1 MSEII
6 NWTLLKNHGDER
18 LEFEHFCFHVASCM
32 FEDYGKIEYFYN
44 TPGSEFYIELK
55 KPLTFGGKTYNHG
68 DVLGWQAKYWRGTKD
83 DSNSP
88 LDAGHKKELRKGFDV
103 SMSYRPNLKLWIV
116 CTPGSFVQKE
126 WDKLIADLRTINCS
140 CDFTSWHRE
149 IFEDFY
155 LKAPSLFNGIFKYY
169 FGEKFIDLKQ
179 LCDISRITLEGL
191 KRKYDVDLH
200 TASDFE
206 NSLLSIVDDNIAN
219 NKIKD
224 FISRLKKHAD
234 NDRKKPIFNTEGWG
248 YSKLSDRF
256 IDYYQEDFKQRYQ
269 LIDKIYSLYYNRD
282 NIVSKSEELLSLI
295 DEYRNNRQIR
305 VQILT
310 EEFQKIYSNEHN
322 EYGRLDNYLIK
333 LAERLRTLE
342 SVLTKD
348 EDFSKENLSSF
359 LLLLTRKYFPVFAK
373 PGYGKT
379 HLTCSLAD
387 NILKRNKPVL
397 FLPGCT
403 FRNCYS
409 FQSCVLEKLELDG
422 SMSFSDMLDC
432 LDFLAKVHHC
442 KLPIII
448 DGLNETAPNEERWK
462 EELPALKVL
471 LNKHSHLLL
480 VTTCRDKTDYLQAIY
495 GVDNYTEVDNHILLN
510 GLVKEDLEVTVDKY
524 FSKYEIRNATVEDFG
539 AFENPLLLKIF
550 CVTNKNRSNI
560 VVNNY
565 SLVSC
570 MADYSNQLLSNIAM
584 HKGKVDKLAKH
595 KLEENLYRAS
605 YILFENDTRY
615 FDFYNQFAKIFDDKV
630 YDLINEGLCFTFEK
644 NNGEEQ
650 VQYTYD
656 MVAGFH
662 IAKCILHKCG
672 EDEDFKL
679 FIDSNK
685 GKFFGDK
692 RHTLAEDIIK
702 SLFYLVPIH
711 YHKEWFEIMPNPEII
726 NAAIDNLDIFLTYDK
741 GRKSFI
747 KILTGTECEI
757 KIKEHLFDALYAKVC
772 TYNIAYMSSFLPF
785 FTKQD
790 GSILDKYWNSKF
802 ATYDVIQ
809 EAYSILHDRFVSNK
823 FKNADLLA
831 FALLMCGI
839 TDIEF
844 REKFCK
850 QAFLIIKE
858 NNDEGL
864 RICSLLLYTC
874 DPFVLEAVISVVTG
888 LGLHSKDWETLKK
901 CIDIL
906 ENYLKNHATT
916 NVVLLDDLET
926 LYSYAEVTFCQQQ
939 NRELLYKYVDMKWS
953 GKIEKEWALFSVYD
967 YDYDK
972 SYIRPLF
979 IPDYYHEANY
989 TSSQIYG
996 MLQNMAERLGYDQ
1009 DVCSMLQNVEHEKVS
1024 YRRQFKNNYA
1034 FKYGQAALYELYGW
1048 SLLNGNL
1055 GNEYVGTFRTPLVRI
1070 DPSFPIVP
1078 QKRNLFTIF
1087 LLPQRNEDLANWIKA
1102 NLSEWQAGQ
1111 IVKKLPDRDGDWI
1124 LLYGTC
1130 HQMMSEKH
1138 ADIYL
1143 KWNSLLIQ
1151 KDISP
1156 DKVDSEY
1163 VEFSREYNHAFLGE
1177 LSWRELKDTQTDFT
1191 EDNASILVRYC
1202 FSEWT
1207 TKRFKYNNL
1216 VCLSSEICQML
1227 KLTFDIDRLA
1237 YIFANEE
1244 VSASFICDDSTFF
1257 FLRKD
1262 IVDKLLKMKKSYL
1275 YIQMEEHRSI
1285 TGKLP
1290 PNIEEPEM
1298 CYNKRVS
1305 YNSYSGIS
1313 TRKSIDEST

>member
-55 KPLTFGGKTYNHG
+55 KPLTFGGKTYNQG
-68 DVLGWQAKYWRGTKD
+68 DVLGWQAKYWRGAKD

-88 LDAGHKKELRKGFDV
+88 LDADHKKELRKGFEV

-126 WDKLIADLRTINCS
+126 WDKLVTDLITINCS
-140 CDFTSWHRE
+140 CDFASWHRE

-155 LKAPSLFNGIFKYY
+155 LKDPSLFNGIFKYY

-256 IDYYQEDFKQRYQ
+256 INYYQEDFKLRYQ
-269 LIDKIYSLYYNRD
+269 LIDKIYSLYNNRD
-282 NIVSKSEELLSLI
+282 NIVSKSGELLSLI
-295 DEYRNNRQIR
+295 DEYRNNRQSR
-305 VQILT
+305 VQIIN
-310 EEFQKIYSNEHN
+310 EEFQKIYSNEHD
-322 EYGRLDNYLIK
+322 EYGGLDNYLIE
-333 LAERLRTLE
+333 LAGRARTLE
-342 SVLTKD
+342 SFLTKD

-359 LLLLTRKYFPVFAK
+359 LLLLTRKYFSVFAK

-379 HLTCSLAD
+379 HLACSLAD

-397 FLPGCT
+397 FLTGSS
-403 FRNCYS
+403 FRNCHS
-409 FQSCVLEKLELDG
+409 FQSLVLEKLDLNG
-422 SMSFSDMLDC
+422 SMSFSDVFDC

-471 LNKHSHLLL
+471 LDKHSHLLL

-495 GVDNYTEVDNHILLN
+495 GVDNYTDVDNHILLN

-550 CVTNKNRSNI
+550 CITNKNRSNI

-570 MADYSNQLLSNIAM
+570 MDDYSNQLLSNIAM

-615 FDFYNQFAKIFDDKV
+615 FDFYNQFAQIFEDKV

-662 IAKCILHKCG
+662 IAKSILYRCG
-672 EDEDFKL
+672 EEEDFKS

-702 SLFYLVPIH
+702 SLFYLVTIY
-711 YHKEWFEIMPNPEII
+711 YHKEWFEIMPNPEVI
-726 NAAIDNLDIFLTYDK
+726 NAAIDNLDIFLTSDN
-741 GRKSFI
+741 GRKLFVT
-747 KILTGTECEI
+747 ILTETECTT
-757 KIKEHLFDALYAKVC
+757 KIKEHIFDTLYEKVS
-772 TYNIAYMSSFLPF
+772 TYNIGYISSFLPF
-785 FTKQD
+785 FTKQS
-790 GSILDKYWNSKF
+790 GSILDQYWNSKY
-802 ATYDVIQ
+802 ATYDVMQ
-809 EAYSILHDRFVSNK
+809 EAYSILHDRYVSNK

-839 TDIEF
+839 TDMEY
-844 REKFCK
+844 RENFCK
-850 QAFLIIKE
+850 QAFLIIKK

-864 RICSLLLYTC
+864 RICSLLLNTS
-874 DPFVLEAVISVVTG
+874 DPFVREAVISVIAG
-888 LGLHSKDWETLKK
+888 LGLHSKDWKTLKK

-906 ENYLKNHATT
+906 EKYLQNHTTT

-926 LYSYAEVTFCQQQ
+926 LYSYAEVTFRQLH
-939 NRELLYKYVDMKWS
+939 NRELLYKYADMKWS
-953 GKIEKEWALFSVYD
+953 DKIEKKWALFSVFD

-972 SYIRPLF
+972 FYIRPLF
-979 IPDYYHEANY
+979 IPDYCHKTYY

-996 MLQNMAERLGYDQ
+996 MLQNMAECLGYDQ
-1009 DVCSMLQNVEHEKVS
+1009 DVCSMLQNEEYEKVS
-1024 YRRQFKNNYA
+1024 YRRQLKDKYA

-1048 SLLNGNL
+1048 LLLNGKL
-1055 GNEYVGTFRTPLVRI
+1055 KNEYVGTFRTPLVRI
-1070 DPSFPIVP
+1070 DPSFPIVL
-1078 QKRNLFTIF
+1078 QKRNLFTVF
-1087 LLPQRNEDLANWIKA
+1087 LLPQRNEDLGNWIKA
-1102 NLSEWQAGQ
+1102 NVSDWQASL
-1111 IVKKLPDRDGDWI
+1111 IMTKLPNRDGDWI

-1130 HQMMSEKH
+1130 CQMMSEKH
-1138 ADIYL
+1138 ANIYL
-1143 KWNSLLIQ
+1143 EWNSFLVQ
-1151 KDISP
+1151 KEISP
-1156 DKVDSEY
+1156 DEVDLEF
-1163 VEFSREYNHAFLGE
+1163 VEFTKEYDHAFLEE
-1177 LSWRELKDTQTDFT
+1177 LSWRELINTQTKHT
-1191 EDNASILVRYC
+1191 EDNVSILVKYS

-1207 TKRFKYNNL
+1207 TKRFKYKSF

-1227 KLTFDIDRLA
+1227 ELTFDMDRLA
-1237 YIFANEE
+1237 YTFANED
-1244 VSASFICDDSTFF
+1244 VSTSFICDDSMFF

-1262 IVDKLLKMKKSYL
+1262 VVDKLLEMKKSYL

-1285 TGKLP
+1285 IGKLP
-1290 PNIEEPEM
+1290 DTIEEPEIR
-1298 CYNKRVS
+1298 YNHKVS
-1305 YNSYSGIS
+1305 HNSYSAIPI
-1313 TRKSIDEST
+1313 KNSIDE

>member
-6 NWTLLKNHGDER
+6 NWAFLKNHGDER

-55 KPLTFGGKTYNHG
+55 KPLTFGGKTYNQG
-68 DVLGWQAKYWRGTKD
+68 DVLGWQAKYWRGAKD

-88 LDAGHKKELRKGFDV
+88 LDADHKNELRKGFEV

-126 WDKLIADLRTINCS
+126 WDKLVADLRTINCS
-140 CDFTSWHRE
+140 CDFASWHRE

-155 LKAPSLFNGIFKYY
+155 LKNSSQFNGIFKYY
-169 FGEKFIDLKQ
+169 FGEKFIGLNT
-179 LCDISRITLEGL
+179 LFEISCTTLEVL
-191 KRKYDVDLH
+191 KRKYDVELH

-206 NSLLSIVDDNIAN
+206 SSLLSVVDENVASQ
-219 NKIKD
+219 KING

-234 NDRKKPIFNTEGWG
+234 NDRKMPILNTYDWR
-248 YSKLSDRF
+248 YSKLSNRF
-256 IDYYQEDFKQRYQ
+256 INYYQEDFELRYR

-282 NIVSKSEELLSLI
+282 NIVSKAEELLSLI
-295 DEYRNNRQIR
+295 DEYCNNRQIR
-305 VQILT
+305 VQIVN
-310 EEFQKIYSNEHN
+310 EEFQQIYSHERD
-322 EYGRLDNYLIK
+322 EYGGLNDYLTE
-333 LAERLRTLE
+333 LARRARALE

-348 EDFSKENLSSF
+348 DKFSKENLSSF
-359 LLLLTRKYFPVFAK
+359 LLLLSRKYFQVFAK

-379 HLTCSLAD
+379 HLACSLTD
-387 NILKRNKPVL
+387 NMLKRNKPVL
-397 FLPGCT
+397 FFMGSS

-409 FQSCVLEKLELDG
+409 FQSLVLERLGLNG

-432 LDFLAKVHHC
+432 LDFLARVHHC

-471 LNKHSHLLL
+471 LDKHSHLLL

-495 GVDNYTEVDNHILLN
+495 GVDNYTEVENHILLN

-550 CVTNKNRSNI
+550 CITNKNKSNI

-570 MADYSNQLLSNIAM
+570 MDDYSNQLLSNISM
-584 HKGKVDKLAKH
+584 HKGKIDKLAKH
-595 KLEENLYRAS
+595 KLEKNLHRAS

-615 FDFYNQFAKIFDDKV
+615 LDFYNQFAKIFDDKV

-662 IAKCILHKCG
+662 IAKSILHRCG
-672 EDEDFKL
+672 EEEDFKS

-711 YHKEWFEIMPNPEII
+711 YHKEWFEIMPNPEVI
-726 NAAIDNLDIFLTYDK
+726 NAAIDNLDIFLTSDN
-741 GRKSFI
+741 GRKSFVN
-747 KILTGTECEI
+747 ILTETECTT
-757 KIKEHLFDALYAKVC
+757 KIIEHLFNALYEKVS
-772 TYNIAYMSSFLPF
+772 TYNIGYISSFLPF
-785 FTKQD
+785 FTKQS
-790 GSILDKYWNSKF
+790 GSILDQYWNSKY
-802 ATYDVIQ
+802 ATYDVMQ
-809 EAYSILHDRFVSNK
+809 EAYSILHDRYVSNK

-839 TDIEF
+839 TDMEY
-844 REKFCK
+844 RENFCK
-850 QAFLIIKE
+850 QAFLIIKK

-864 RICSLLLYTC
+864 RICSLLLNTS
-874 DPFVLEAVISVVTG
+874 DPFVREAVISVIAG
-888 LGLHSKDWETLKK
+888 LGLHSKDWKTLKK

-906 ENYLKNHATT
+906 EKYLQNHTTT

-926 LYSYAEVTFCQQQ
+926 LYSYAEVTFRQLH
-939 NRELLYKYVDMKWS
+939 NRELLYKYADVKWS
-953 GKIEKEWALFSVYD
+953 DKIEKKWALFSVFD

-979 IPDYYHEANY
+979 IPDYCHKTYY

-996 MLQNMAERLGYDQ
+996 MLQNMAECLGYDQ
-1009 DVCSMLQNVEHEKVS
+1009 DVCSMLQNEEYEKVS
-1024 YRRQFKNNYA
+1024 YRRQLKDNYA

-1048 SLLNGNL
+1048 LLLNGKL
-1055 GNEYVGTFRTPLVRI
+1055 ENEYVGTFRTPLVRI
-1070 DPSFPIVP
+1070 DPSFPIVL
-1078 QKRNLFTIF
+1078 QKRNLFTVF
-1087 LLPQRNEDLANWIKA
+1087 LLPQRNEDLGNWIKA
-1102 NLSEWQAGQ
+1102 NVSDWQAS
-1111 IVKKLPDRDGDWI
+1111 IIMTKLPNRDGDWI

-1130 HQMMSEKH
+1130 YQMMSEKN
-1138 ADIYL
+1138 ANIYL
-1143 KWNSLLIQ
+1143 EWNSFLVP

-1156 DKVDSEY
+1156 DEVDL
-1163 VEFSREYNHAFLGE
+1163 EFAEFTREYDHAFLEE
-1177 LSWRELKDTQTDFT
+1177 LSWRELINTQTKHT
-1191 EDNASILVRYC
+1191 EDNVSILVEYS
-1202 FSEWT
+1202 FSEWN
-1207 TKRFKYNNL
+1207 TKRFKYKSF

-1227 KLTFDIDRLA
+1227 ELTFDVDRLA
-1237 YIFANEE
+1237 YTFANED
-1244 VSASFICDDSTFF
+1244 VSTSFICDDSMFF

-1262 IVDKLLKMKKSYL
+1262 VVDKLLEMKKSYL

-1285 TGKLP
+1285 IGKLP
-1290 PNIEEPEM
+1290 DTIEEPEIR
-1298 CYNKRVS
+1298 YNHKVS
-1305 YNSYSGIS
+1305 HKSYSAIPI
-1313 TRKSIDEST
+1313 KNSIGE

>member
-1 MSEII
+1 MSDII
-6 NWTLLKNHGDER
+6 NWAFLKNHGDER

-55 KPLTFGGKTYNHG
+55 KPLTFGGKTYNQG
-68 DVLGWQAKYWRGTKD
+68 DVLGWQAKYWRGAKD

-88 LDAGHKKELRKGFDV
+88 LDADHKKELRNGFEV

-126 WDKLIADLRTINCS
+126 WDKLVADLRIINCS
-140 CDFTSWHRE
+140 CDFASWHRE

-155 LKAPSLFNGIFKYY
+155 LKDSSLFNGIFKYY
-169 FGEKFIDLKQ
+169 FGEKFIGLNK
-179 LCDISRITLEGL
+179 LFEISRTTLEVL
-191 KRKYDVDLH
+191 KRKYDVELH

-206 NSLLSIVDDNIAN
+206 SSLLSVVDENVASQ
-219 NKIKD
+219 KINGL
-224 FISRLKKHAD
+224 ISRLKKHAD
-234 NDRKKPIFNTEGWG
+234 NDRKMPILNTYDWG
-248 YSKLSDRF
+248 YSKLSNRF
-256 IDYYQEDFKQRYQ
+256 INYYQEDFELRYR

-282 NIVSKSEELLSLI
+282 NIVSKAEELLSLI
-295 DEYRNNRQIR
+295 DDYCNNRQIR
-305 VQILT
+305 VQIVN
-310 EEFQKIYSNEHN
+310 EEFQQIYSQERD
-322 EYGRLDNYLIK
+322 EYGGLNDYLTE
-333 LAERLRTLE
+333 LARRARALE

-348 EDFSKENLSSF
+348 DDFSKENLYSF
-359 LLLLTRKYFPVFAK
+359 LLLLSRKYFQVFAK

-379 HLTCSLAD
+379 HLACSLTD
-387 NILKRNKPVL
+387 NMLKRNKPVL
-397 FLPGCT
+397 FFMGSS

-409 FQSCVLEKLELDG
+409 FQSLVLERLGLNG

-448 DGLNETAPNEERWK
+448 DGLNETAPNEEIWK

-471 LNKHSHLLL
+471 LDKHSHLLL

-550 CVTNKNRSNI
+550 CITNRNRSNI

-570 MADYSNQLLSNIAM
+570 MDDYSNQLLSNISM
-584 HKGKVDKLAKH
+584 HKGKIDKLAKH
-595 KLEENLYRAS
+595 KLEKNLHRAS
-605 YILFENDTRY
+605 FFLFENDTRY
-615 FDFYNQFAKIFDDKV
+615 LDFYNQFAKIFDDKV
-630 YDLINEGLCFTFEK
+630 YDLINEGLCFTIEK

-662 IAKCILHKCG
+662 IAKSLLHRCG
-672 EDEDFKL
+672 EEEEFKS

-711 YHKEWFEIMPNPEII
+711 YNKEWFEIMPNPEVI
-726 NAAIDNLDIFLTYDK
+726 NAAIDNLDIFLTSDN
-741 GRKSFI
+741 GRKSFVT
-747 KILTGTECEI
+747 ILTETECTT
-757 KIKEHLFDALYAKVC
+757 KIIEHLFNALYEKVS
-772 TYNIAYMSSFLPF
+772 TYNIGYISSFLPF
-785 FTKQD
+785 FTKQS
-790 GSILDKYWNSKF
+790 GSILDQYWNSKY
-802 ATYDVIQ
+802 ATYDVMQ
-809 EAYSILHDRFVSNK
+809 EAYSILHDRYVSNK

-839 TDIEF
+839 TDMEY
-844 REKFCK
+844 RENFCK
-850 QAFLIIKE
+850 QAFLKIKK

-864 RICSLLLYTC
+864 RICSLLLNTS
-874 DPFVLEAVISVVTG
+874 DPFVREAVISVIAG
-888 LGLHSKDWETLKK
+888 LGLHSKDWKTLKK

-906 ENYLKNHATT
+906 EKYLQNHTTT

-926 LYSYAEVTFCQQQ
+926 LYSYAEVTFRQLH
-939 NRELLYKYVDMKWS
+939 NRELLYKYADMKWS
-953 GKIEKEWALFSVYD
+953 DKIEKKWALFSVFD

-979 IPDYYHEANY
+979 IPDYCHKTYY

-996 MLQNMAERLGYDQ
+996 MLQNMAECLGYDQ
-1009 DVCSMLQNVEHEKVS
+1009 DVCSMLQNEEYEKVS
-1024 YRRQFKNNYA
+1024 YRRQLKDKYA

-1048 SLLNGNL
+1048 LLLNGKL
-1055 GNEYVGTFRTPLVRI
+1055 ENEYVGTFRTPLVRI
-1070 DPSFPIVP
+1070 DPSFPIVL
-1078 QKRNLFTIF
+1078 QKRNLFTVF
-1087 LLPQRNEDLANWIKA
+1087 LLPQRNEDFGNWIKA
-1102 NLSEWQAGQ
+1102 NVSDWQASL
-1111 IVKKLPDRDGDWI
+1111 IMTKLPNRDGDWI

-1130 HQMMSEKH
+1130 YQMMSEKH
-1138 ADIYL
+1138 ANIYL
-1143 KWNSLLIQ
+1143 EWNSFLVQ
-1151 KDISP
+1151 KEISP
-1156 DKVDSEY
+1156 DEVDLESP
-1163 VEFSREYNHAFLGE
+1163 EFTREYDHAFWEE
-1177 LSWRELKDTQTDFT
+1177 LSWRELINTQTKHT
-1191 EDNASILVRYC
+1191 EDNISILVKYS

-1207 TKRFKYNNL
+1207 TKRFKYKSF

-1227 KLTFDIDRLA
+1227 ELTFDMDRLA
-1237 YIFANEE
+1237 YTFANED
-1244 VSASFICDDSTFF
+1244 VSTSFICDDSMFF

-1262 IVDKLLKMKKSYL
+1262 VVDKLLEMKKSYL

-1285 TGKLP
+1285 IGKLP
-1290 PNIEEPEM
+1290 DTIEEPEIR
-1298 CYNKRVS
+1298 YNHKVS
-1305 YNSYSGIS
+1305 HNSYSAIPIKS
-1313 TRKSIDEST
+1313 SIDE

>member
-32 FEDYGKIEYFYN
+32 FEDYGKMEYFYN

-55 KPLTFGGKTYNHG
+55 KPLTFGGKTYNQG

-88 LDAGHKKELRKGFDV
+88 LDADHKKELRKGFDV

-169 FGEKFIDLKQ
+169 FGEKFIELKQ

-256 IDYYQEDFKQRYQ
+256 INYYQEDFKLRYQ
-269 LIDKIYSLYYNRD
+269 LIDKIYSLYNNRD
-282 NIVSKSEELLSLI
+282 NIVSKSGELLSLI
-295 DEYRNNRQIR
+295 DEYRNNRQSR
-305 VQILT
+305 VQIIN
-310 EEFQKIYSNEHN
+310 EEFQKIYSNEHD
-322 EYGRLDNYLIK
+322 EYGGLDNYLIE
-333 LAERLRTLE
+333 LAGRARTLE
-342 SVLTKD
+342 SFLTKD

-550 CVTNKNRSNI
+550 CITNKNRSNI

-702 SLFYLVPIH
+702 SLFYLVPKH
-711 YHKEWFEIMPNPEII
+711 YHKEWFEIMPNPEVI

-757 KIKEHLFDALYAKVC
+757 KIKEHLFDTLYEKVC

-790 GSILDKYWNSKF
+790 GSILDQYWNSKF

-809 EAYSILHDRFVSNK
+809 KAYSILHDRFVSNK

-839 TDIEF
+839 TDIEY

-979 IPDYYHEANY
+979 ILDYYHEANY

-1156 DKVDSEY
+1156 DKVDPEY
-1163 VEFSREYNHAFLGE
+1163 VEFPREYNHAFLGE
-1177 LSWRELKDTQTDFT
+1177 LSWRELIDTQTDFT
-1191 EDNASILVRYC
+1191 EDNASILVKYC

-1207 TKRFKYNNL
+1207 TKRFKYKNL

-1227 KLTFDIDRLA
+1227 ELTFDIDRLA

-1313 TRKSIDEST
+1313 TRKSIDE

>member
-6 NWTLLKNHGDER
+6 NWAFLKKHGDER

-55 KPLTFGGKTYNHG
+55 NSLTFGGKTYNQG
-68 DVLGWQAKYWRGTKD
+68 DVLGWQAKYWRGAKD

-88 LDAGHKKELRKGFDV
+88 LDADHKKELRKGFEV

-126 WDKLIADLRTINCS
+126 WDKLVVDLRTINSS
-140 CDFTSWHRE
+140 CDFASWHRE

-155 LKAPSLFNGIFKYY
+155 LKDSSLFNGIFKYY
-169 FGEKFIDLKQ
+169 FGEKFIELNK
-179 LCDISRITLEGL
+179 LFEFSRTTLEVL
-191 KRKYDVDLH
+191 KRKYDVELH

-206 NSLLSIVDDNIAN
+206 SSLLSVVDENVASQ
-219 NKIKD
+219 KING

-234 NDRKKPIFNTEGWG
+234 NDRKMPILNTYDWR
-248 YSKLSDRF
+248 YSKLSNRF
-256 IDYYQEDFKQRYQ
+256 INYYQEDFELRYR

-282 NIVSKSEELLSLI
+282 NIVSKAEELLSLI
-295 DEYRNNRQIR
+295 DDYCNNRQIR
-305 VQILT
+305 VQIVN
-310 EEFQKIYSNEHN
+310 EEFQQIYSQGHD
-322 EYGRLDNYLIK
+322 EYGGLNDYLTE
-333 LAERLRTLE
+333 LARRARVLE

-348 EDFSKENLSSF
+348 DDFSKENLSSF
-359 LLLLTRKYFPVFAK
+359 LLLLSRKYFQVFAK

-379 HLTCSLAD
+379 HLACSLTD
-387 NILKRNKPVL
+387 NMLKRNKPVL
-397 FLPGCT
+397 FFMGSS
-403 FRNCYS
+403 FRNCDS
-409 FQSCVLEKLELDG
+409 FQSLVLERLGLNG

-448 DGLNETAPNEERWK
+448 DCLNETAPNEERWK

-471 LNKHSHLLL
+471 LDKHSHLLL

-495 GVDNYTEVDNHILLN
+495 GVDNYTEVENHILLN

-550 CVTNKNRSNI
+550 CITNRNRSNI

-570 MADYSNQLLSNIAM
+570 MDDYSNQLLSNISM
-584 HKGKVDKLAKH
+584 HKGKIDKLAKH
-595 KLEENLYRAS
+595 KLEKNLHRAS

-615 FDFYNQFAKIFDDKV
+615 LDFYNQFAKIFDDKV

-662 IAKCILHKCG
+662 IAKSILHRCG
-672 EDEDFKL
+672 EEEDFKS

-711 YHKEWFEIMPNPEII
+711 YHEEWFEIMPNPEVI
-726 NAAIDNLDIFLTYDK
+726 NAAIDNLDIFLTSDN
-741 GRKSFI
+741 GRKSFVN
-747 KILTGTECEI
+747 ILTETECTT
-757 KIKEHLFDALYAKVC
+757 KIIEHLFNALYEKVS
-772 TYNIAYMSSFLPF
+772 TYNIGYISSFLPF
-785 FTKQD
+785 FTKQS
-790 GSILDKYWNSKF
+790 GSILDQYWNSKY
-802 ATYDVIQ
+802 ATYDVMQ
-809 EAYSILHDRFVSNK
+809 EAYSILHDRYVSNK

-839 TDIEF
+839 TDMEY
-844 REKFCK
+844 RENFCK
-850 QAFLIIKE
+850 QAFLIIKK

-864 RICSLLLYTC
+864 RICSLLLNTS
-874 DPFVLEAVISVVTG
+874 DPFVREAVISVIAG
-888 LGLHSKDWETLKK
+888 LGLHSKDWKTLKK

-906 ENYLKNHATT
+906 EKYLQNHTTT

-926 LYSYAEVTFCQQQ
+926 LYSYAEVTFRQLH
-939 NRELLYKYVDMKWS
+939 NRELLYKYADVKWS
-953 GKIEKEWALFSVYD
+953 DKIEKKWALFSVFD

-979 IPDYYHEANY
+979 IPDYCHKTYY
-989 TSSQIYG
+989 TSSHIYG
-996 MLQNMAERLGYDQ
+996 MLQNMAECLGYDQ
-1009 DVCSMLQNVEHEKVS
+1009 DVCSMLQNEEYEKVS
-1024 YRRQFKNNYA
+1024 YRRQLKDKYA

-1048 SLLNGNL
+1048 LLLNGKL
-1055 GNEYVGTFRTPLVRI
+1055 ENEYVGTFRTPLVRI
-1070 DPSFPIVP
+1070 DPSFPIVL
-1078 QKRNLFTIF
+1078 QKRNLFTVF
-1087 LLPQRNEDLANWIKA
+1087 LLPKRNEDLGNWIKA
-1102 NLSEWQAGQ
+1102 NVSDWQASL
-1111 IVKKLPDRDGDWI
+1111 IMTKLPNRDGDWI

-1130 HQMMSEKH
+1130 YQMMSEKH
-1138 ADIYL
+1138 ANIYL
-1143 KWNSLLIQ
+1143 EWNSFLVQ

-1156 DKVDSEY
+1156 DEVDL
-1163 VEFSREYNHAFLGE
+1163 EFAEFTREYDHAFLEE
-1177 LSWRELKDTQTDFT
+1177 LSWRELINTQTKHT
-1191 EDNASILVRYC
+1191 EDNVSILVKYS

-1207 TKRFKYNNL
+1207 TKRFKYKSF

-1227 KLTFDIDRLA
+1227 ELTFDVDRLA
-1237 YIFANEE
+1237 YTFANED
-1244 VSASFICDDSTFF
+1244 VSTSFIGDDSMFF

-1262 IVDKLLKMKKSYL
+1262 VVDKLLEMKKSYL

-1285 TGKLP
+1285 IGKLP
-1290 PNIEEPEM
+1290 DTIEEPEIR
-1298 CYNKRVS
+1298 YNHKVS
-1305 YNSYSGIS
+1305 HKSYSAIPI
-1313 TRKSIDEST
+1313 KNSIGE

>member
-32 FEDYGKIEYFYN
+32 FEDYGKMEYFYN

-55 KPLTFGGKTYNHG
+55 KPLTFGGKTYNQG

-88 LDAGHKKELRKGFDV
+88 LDADHKKELRKGFDV
-103 SMSYRPNLKLWIV
+103 SMSYRLNLKLWIV

-169 FGEKFIDLKQ
+169 FGEKFIELKQ

-256 IDYYQEDFKQRYQ
+256 INYYQEDFKLRYQ
-269 LIDKIYSLYYNRD
+269 LIDKIYSLYNNRD
-282 NIVSKSEELLSLI
+282 NIVSKSGELLSLI
-295 DEYRNNRQIR
+295 DEYRNNRQSR
-305 VQILT
+305 VQIIN
-310 EEFQKIYSNEHN
+310 EEFQKIYSNEHD
-322 EYGRLDNYLIK
+322 EYGGLDNYLIE
-333 LAERLRTLE
+333 LAGRARTLE
-342 SVLTKD
+342 SFLTKD

-702 SLFYLVPIH
+702 SLFYLVPKH
-711 YHKEWFEIMPNPEII
+711 YHKEWFEIMPNPEVI

-757 KIKEHLFDALYAKVC
+757 KIKEHLFDTLYEKVC

-790 GSILDKYWNSKF
+790 GSILDQYWNSKF

-809 EAYSILHDRFVSNK
+809 KAYSILHDRFVSNK

-839 TDIEF
+839 TDIEY

-1177 LSWRELKDTQTDFT
+1177 LSWRELKDTKTDFT

-1257 FLRKD
+1257 FLRK
-1262 IVDKLLKMKKSYL
+1262 
-1275 YIQMEEHRSI
+1275 
-1285 TGKLP
+1285 P
-1290 PNIEEPEM
+1290 
-1298 CYNKRVS
+1298 
-1305 YNSYSGIS
+1305 
-1313 TRKSIDEST
+1313 

>member
-6 NWTLLKNHGDER
+6 NWAFLKKHGDER
-18 LEFEHFCFHVASCM
+18 LEFEYFCFHVASCM

-55 KPLTFGGKTYNHG
+55 NSLTFGGKTYNQG
-68 DVLGWQAKYWRGTKD
+68 DVLGWQAKYWRGAKD

-88 LDAGHKKELRKGFDV
+88 LDADHKKELRKGFEV

-116 CTPGSFVQKE
+116 CTPGGFVQKE
-126 WDKLIADLRTINCS
+126 WDKLVVDLRTINSS
-140 CDFTSWHRE
+140 CDFASWHRE

-155 LKAPSLFNGIFKYY
+155 LKDSSLFNGIFKYY
-169 FGEKFIDLKQ
+169 FGEKFIGLNK
-179 LCDISRITLEGL
+179 LFEISCTTLEVL
-191 KRKYDVDLH
+191 KRKYDVELH

-206 NSLLSIVDDNIAN
+206 SSLLSVVDENVASQ
-219 NKIKD
+219 KING

-234 NDRKKPIFNTEGWG
+234 NDRKMPILNTYDWG
-248 YSKLSDRF
+248 YSKLSNRF
-256 IDYYQEDFKQRYQ
+256 INYYQEDFELRYR

-282 NIVSKSEELLSLI
+282 NIVSKAEELLSLI
-295 DEYRNNRQIR
+295 DEYCNNRQIR
-305 VQILT
+305 VQIVN
-310 EEFQKIYSNEHN
+310 EEFQQIYSQGHD
-322 EYGRLDNYLIK
+322 EYGGLNDYLTE
-333 LAERLRTLE
+333 LARRARVLE

-348 EDFSKENLSSF
+348 DDFSKENLSSF
-359 LLLLTRKYFPVFAK
+359 LLLLSRKYFQVFAK

-379 HLTCSLAD
+379 HLACSLTD
-387 NILKRNKPVL
+387 NMLKRNKPVL
-397 FLPGCT
+397 FFMGSS
-403 FRNCYS
+403 FRNCDS
-409 FQSCVLEKLELDG
+409 FQSLVLERLGLNG

-471 LNKHSHLLL
+471 LDKHSHLLL

-524 FSKYEIRNATVEDFG
+524 FCKYEIRNATVEDLG

-550 CVTNKNRSNI
+550 CITNKNRSNI

-570 MADYSNQLLSNIAM
+570 MDDYSNQLLSNISM
-584 HKGKVDKLAKH
+584 HKGKIDKLAKH
-595 KLEENLYRAS
+595 KLEENLHRAS
-605 YILFENDTRY
+605 YFLFENDTRY
-615 FDFYNQFAKIFDDKV
+615 LDFYNQFAKIFEDKV

-662 IAKCILHKCG
+662 IAKSILHRCG
-672 EDEDFKL
+672 EEEDFKS

-711 YHKEWFEIMPNPEII
+711 YHKEWFEIMPNPEVI
-726 NAAIDNLDIFLTYDK
+726 NAAIDNLDIFLTSDN
-741 GRKSFI
+741 GRKSFVN
-747 KILTGTECEI
+747 ILTETECTT
-757 KIKEHLFDALYAKVC
+757 KIIEHLFNALYEKVS
-772 TYNIAYMSSFLPF
+772 TYNIGYISSFLPF
-785 FTKQD
+785 FTKQS
-790 GSILDKYWNSKF
+790 GSILDQYWNSKY
-802 ATYDVIQ
+802 ATYDVMQ
-809 EAYSILHDRFVSNK
+809 EAYSILHDRYVSNK

-839 TDIEF
+839 TDMEY
-844 REKFCK
+844 RENFCK
-850 QAFLIIKE
+850 QAFLIIKK

-864 RICSLLLYTC
+864 RICSLLLNTS
-874 DPFVLEAVISVVTG
+874 DPFVREAVISVIAG
-888 LGLHSKDWETLKK
+888 LGLHSKDWKTLKK

-906 ENYLKNHATT
+906 EKYLQNHTTT

-926 LYSYAEVTFCQQQ
+926 LYSYAEVTFRQLH
-939 NRELLYKYVDMKWS
+939 NRELLYKYADVKWS
-953 GKIEKEWALFSVYD
+953 DKIEKKWALFSVFD

-979 IPDYYHEANY
+979 IPDYCHKTYY

-996 MLQNMAERLGYDQ
+996 MLQNMAECLDYDQ
-1009 DVCSMLQNVEHEKVS
+1009 DVCSMLQNEEYEKVS
-1024 YRRQFKNNYA
+1024 YRRQLKDNYA

-1048 SLLNGNL
+1048 LLLNGKL
-1055 GNEYVGTFRTPLVRI
+1055 ENEYVGTFRTPLVRI
-1070 DPSFPIVP
+1070 DPSFPIVL
-1078 QKRNLFTIF
+1078 QKRNLFTVF
-1087 LLPQRNEDLANWIKA
+1087 LLPQRNEDLGNWIKA
-1102 NLSEWQAGQ
+1102 NVSDWQAS
-1111 IVKKLPDRDGDWI
+1111 IIMTKLPNRDGDWI

-1130 HQMMSEKH
+1130 YQMMSEKN
-1138 ADIYL
+1138 ANIYL
-1143 KWNSLLIQ
+1143 EWNSFLVP

-1156 DKVDSEY
+1156 DEVDL
-1163 VEFSREYNHAFLGE
+1163 EFAEFTREYDHAFLEE
-1177 LSWRELKDTQTDFT
+1177 LSWRELINTQTKHT
-1191 EDNASILVRYC
+1191 EDNVSILVEYS
-1202 FSEWT
+1202 FSEWN
-1207 TKRFKYNNL
+1207 TKRFKYKSF

-1227 KLTFDIDRLA
+1227 ELTFDVDRLA
-1237 YIFANEE
+1237 YTFANED
-1244 VSASFICDDSTFF
+1244 VSTSFICDDSMFF

-1262 IVDKLLKMKKSYL
+1262 VVDKLLEMKKSYL

-1285 TGKLP
+1285 IGKLP
-1290 PNIEEPEM
+1290 DTIEEPEIR
-1298 CYNKRVS
+1298 YNHKVS
-1305 YNSYSGIS
+1305 HKSYSAIPI
-1313 TRKSIDEST
+1313 KNSIGE

>member
-6 NWTLLKNHGDER
+6 NWAFLKNHGDER

-55 KPLTFGGKTYNHG
+55 KPLTFGGKTYNQG
-68 DVLGWQAKYWRGTKD
+68 DVLGWQAKYWRGAKD

-88 LDAGHKKELRKGFDV
+88 LDADHKKELRKGFEV

-126 WDKLIADLRTINCS
+126 WDKLVADLRTINCS
-140 CDFTSWHRE
+140 CDFASWHRE

-155 LKAPSLFNGIFKYY
+155 LKNSSQFNGIFKYY
-169 FGEKFIDLKQ
+169 FGEKFIGLNT
-179 LCDISRITLEGL
+179 LFEISCTTLEVL
-191 KRKYDVDLH
+191 KRKYDVELH

-206 NSLLSIVDDNIAN
+206 SSLLSVVDENVASQ
-219 NKIKD
+219 KING

-234 NDRKKPIFNTEGWG
+234 NDRKMPILNTYDWR
-248 YSKLSDRF
+248 YSKLSNRF
-256 IDYYQEDFKQRYQ
+256 INYYQEDFELRYR

-282 NIVSKSEELLSLI
+282 NIVSKAEELLSLI
-295 DEYRNNRQIR
+295 DEYCNNRQIR
-305 VQILT
+305 VQIVN
-310 EEFQKIYSNEHN
+310 EEFQQIYSHERD
-322 EYGRLDNYLIK
+322 EYGGLNDYLTE
-333 LAERLRTLE
+333 LARRARALE

-348 EDFSKENLSSF
+348 DKFSKENLSSF
-359 LLLLTRKYFPVFAK
+359 LLLLSRKYFQVFAK

-379 HLTCSLAD
+379 HLACSLTD
-387 NILKRNKPVL
+387 NMLKRNKPVL
-397 FLPGCT
+397 FFMGSS

-409 FQSCVLEKLELDG
+409 FQSLVLERLGLNG

-432 LDFLAKVHHC
+432 LDFLARVHHC

-471 LNKHSHLLL
+471 LDKHSHLLL

-495 GVDNYTEVDNHILLN
+495 GVDNYTEVENHILLN

-550 CVTNKNRSNI
+550 CITNKNKSNI

-570 MADYSNQLLSNIAM
+570 MDDYSNQLLSNISM
-584 HKGKVDKLAKH
+584 HKGKIDKLAKH
-595 KLEENLYRAS
+595 KLEKNLHRAS

-615 FDFYNQFAKIFDDKV
+615 LDFYNQFAKIFDDKV

-662 IAKCILHKCG
+662 IAKSILHRCG
-672 EDEDFKL
+672 EEEDFKS

-711 YHKEWFEIMPNPEII
+711 YHKEWFEIMPNPEVI
-726 NAAIDNLDIFLTYDK
+726 NAAIDNLDIFLTSDN
-741 GRKSFI
+741 GRKSFVN
-747 KILTGTECEI
+747 ILTETECTT
-757 KIKEHLFDALYAKVC
+757 KIIEHLFNALYEKVS
-772 TYNIAYMSSFLPF
+772 TYNIGYISSFLPF
-785 FTKQD
+785 FTKQS
-790 GSILDKYWNSKF
+790 GSILDQYWNSKY
-802 ATYDVIQ
+802 ATYDVMQ
-809 EAYSILHDRFVSNK
+809 EAYSILHDRYVSNK

-839 TDIEF
+839 TDMEY
-844 REKFCK
+844 RENFCK
-850 QAFLIIKE
+850 QAFLIIKK

-864 RICSLLLYTC
+864 RICSLLLNTS
-874 DPFVLEAVISVVTG
+874 DPFVREAVISVIAG
-888 LGLHSKDWETLKK
+888 LGLHSKDWKTLKK

-906 ENYLKNHATT
+906 EKYLQNHTTT

-926 LYSYAEVTFCQQQ
+926 LYSYAEVTFRQLH
-939 NRELLYKYVDMKWS
+939 NRELLYKYADVKWS
-953 GKIEKEWALFSVYD
+953 DKIEKKWALFSVFD

-979 IPDYYHEANY
+979 IPDYCHKTYY

-996 MLQNMAERLGYDQ
+996 MLQNMAECLGYDQ
-1009 DVCSMLQNVEHEKVS
+1009 DVCSMLQNEEYEKVS
-1024 YRRQFKNNYA
+1024 YRRQLKDNYA

-1048 SLLNGNL
+1048 LLLNGKL
-1055 GNEYVGTFRTPLVRI
+1055 ENEYVGTFRTPLVRI
-1070 DPSFPIVP
+1070 DPSFPIVL
-1078 QKRNLFTIF
+1078 QKRNLFTVF
-1087 LLPQRNEDLANWIKA
+1087 LLPQRNEDLGNWIKA
-1102 NLSEWQAGQ
+1102 NVSDWQAS
-1111 IVKKLPDRDGDWI
+1111 IIMTKLPNRDGDWI

-1130 HQMMSEKH
+1130 YQMMSEKN
-1138 ADIYL
+1138 ANIYL
-1143 KWNSLLIQ
+1143 EWNSFLVP

-1156 DKVDSEY
+1156 DEVDL
-1163 VEFSREYNHAFLGE
+1163 EFAEFTREYDHAFLEE
-1177 LSWRELKDTQTDFT
+1177 LSWRELINTQTKHT
-1191 EDNASILVRYC
+1191 EDNVSILVEYS
-1202 FSEWT
+1202 FSEWN
-1207 TKRFKYNNL
+1207 TKRFKYKSF
-1216 VCLSSEICQML
+1216 VCLSSEIRQML
-1227 KLTFDIDRLA
+1227 ELTFDVDRLA
-1237 YIFANEE
+1237 YTFANED
-1244 VSASFICDDSTFF
+1244 VSTSFICDDSMFF

-1262 IVDKLLKMKKSYL
+1262 VVDKLLEMKKSYL

-1285 TGKLP
+1285 IGKLP
-1290 PNIEEPEM
+1290 DTIEEPEIR
-1298 CYNKRVS
+1298 YNHKVS
-1305 YNSYSGIS
+1305 HKSYSAIPI
-1313 TRKSIDEST
+1313 KNSIGE

>member
-6 NWTLLKNHGDER
+6 NWAFLKNHGDER

-55 KPLTFGGKTYNHG
+55 KPLTFGGKTYNQG
-68 DVLGWQAKYWRGTKD
+68 EVLGWQAKYWIGAKD

-88 LDAGHKKELRKGFDV
+88 LDADHKKELRKGFEV

-126 WDKLIADLRTINCS
+126 WDKLVADLRTINCS
-140 CDFTSWHRE
+140 CDFASWHRE

-155 LKAPSLFNGIFKYY
+155 LKNSSQFNGIFKYY
-169 FGEKFIDLKQ
+169 FGEKFIGLNT
-179 LCDISRITLEGL
+179 LFEISCTTLEVL
-191 KRKYDVDLH
+191 KRKYDVELH

-206 NSLLSIVDDNIAN
+206 SSLLSVVDENVASQ
-219 NKIKD
+219 KIKG

-234 NDRKKPIFNTEGWG
+234 NDRKMPILNTYDWG
-248 YSKLSDRF
+248 YSKLSNRF
-256 IDYYQEDFKQRYQ
+256 INYYQEDFVLRYR

-282 NIVSKSEELLSLI
+282 NIVSKAEELLSLI
-295 DEYRNNRQIR
+295 DDYCKNRQIR
-305 VQILT
+305 VQIVN
-310 EEFQKIYSNEHN
+310 EEFQQIYSQGHD
-322 EYGRLDNYLIK
+322 EYGGLNDYLTE
-333 LAERLRTLE
+333 LARRARVLE

-348 EDFSKENLSSF
+348 DDFSKENLSSF
-359 LLLLTRKYFPVFAK
+359 LLLLSRKYFQVFAK

-379 HLTCSLAD
+379 HLACSLTD
-387 NILKRNKPVL
+387 NMLKRNKPVL
-397 FLPGCT
+397 FFMGSS
-403 FRNCYS
+403 FRNCDS
-409 FQSCVLEKLELDG
+409 FQSLVLERLGLNG

-432 LDFLAKVHHC
+432 LDFLARVHHC

-471 LNKHSHLLL
+471 LDKHSHLLL

-495 GVDNYTEVDNHILLN
+495 GVDNYTEVENHILLN

-550 CVTNKNRSNI
+550 CITNKNKSNI

-570 MADYSNQLLSNIAM
+570 MDDYSNQLLSNISM
-584 HKGKVDKLAKH
+584 HKGKIDKLAKH
-595 KLEENLYRAS
+595 KLEKNLHRAS

-615 FDFYNQFAKIFDDKV
+615 LDFYNQFAKIFDDKV

-662 IAKCILHKCG
+662 IAKSILHRCG
-672 EDEDFKL
+672 EEEDFKS

-711 YHKEWFEIMPNPEII
+711 YHKEWFEIMPNPEVI
-726 NAAIDNLDIFLTYDK
+726 NAAIDNLDIFLTSDN
-741 GRKSFI
+741 GRKSFVN
-747 KILTGTECEI
+747 ILTETECTT
-757 KIKEHLFDALYAKVC
+757 KIIEHLFNALYEKVS
-772 TYNIAYMSSFLPF
+772 TYNIGYISSFLPF
-785 FTKQD
+785 FTKQS
-790 GSILDKYWNSKF
+790 GSILDQYWNSKY
-802 ATYDVIQ
+802 ATYDVMQ
-809 EAYSILHDRFVSNK
+809 EAYSILHDRYVSNK

-839 TDIEF
+839 TDMEY
-844 REKFCK
+844 RENFCK
-850 QAFLIIKE
+850 QAFLIIKK

-864 RICSLLLYTC
+864 RICSLLLNTS
-874 DPFVLEAVISVVTG
+874 DPFVREAVISVIAG
-888 LGLHSKDWETLKK
+888 LGLHSKDWKTLKK

-906 ENYLKNHATT
+906 EKYLQNHTTT

-926 LYSYAEVTFCQQQ
+926 LYSYAEVTFRQLH
-939 NRELLYKYVDMKWS
+939 NRELLYKYADVKWS
-953 GKIEKEWALFSVYD
+953 DKIEKKWALFSVFD

-979 IPDYYHEANY
+979 IPDYCHKTYY
-989 TSSQIYG
+989 TSSHIYG
-996 MLQNMAERLGYDQ
+996 MLQNMAECLGYDQ
-1009 DVCSMLQNVEHEKVS
+1009 DVCSMLQNEEYEKVS
-1024 YRRQFKNNYA
+1024 YRRRLKDKYA

-1048 SLLNGNL
+1048 LLLNGKL
-1055 GNEYVGTFRTPLVRI
+1055 ENEYVGTFRTPLVRI
-1070 DPSFPIVP
+1070 DPSFPIVL
-1078 QKRNLFTIF
+1078 QKRNLFTVF
-1087 LLPQRNEDLANWIKA
+1087 LLPKRNEDLGNWIKA
-1102 NLSEWQAGQ
+1102 NVSDWQASL
-1111 IVKKLPDRDGDWI
+1111 IMTKLPNRDGDWI

-1130 HQMMSEKH
+1130 YQMMSEKH
-1138 ADIYL
+1138 ANIYL
-1143 KWNSLLIQ
+1143 EWNSFLVQ

-1156 DKVDSEY
+1156 DEVDL
-1163 VEFSREYNHAFLGE
+1163 EFAEFIREYDHAFLEE
-1177 LSWRELKDTQTDFT
+1177 LSWRELINTQTKHT
-1191 EDNASILVRYC
+1191 EDNVSILVKYS

-1207 TKRFKYNNL
+1207 TKRFKYKSF

-1227 KLTFDIDRLA
+1227 ELTFDVDRLA
-1237 YIFANEE
+1237 YTFANED
-1244 VSASFICDDSTFF
+1244 VSTSFIGNDSMFF

-1262 IVDKLLKMKKSYL
+1262 VVDKLLEMKKSYL

-1285 TGKLP
+1285 IGKLP
-1290 PNIEEPEM
+1290 DTIEEPEIR
-1298 CYNKRVS
+1298 YNHKVS
-1305 YNSYSGIS
+1305 HKSYSAIPI
-1313 TRKSIDEST
+1313 KNSIGE

>member
-6 NWTLLKNHGDER
+6 NWAFLKNHGDER

-55 KPLTFGGKTYNHG
+55 KPLTFGGKTYNQG
-68 DVLGWQAKYWRGTKD
+68 EVLGWQAKYWRGAKD

-88 LDAGHKKELRKGFDV
+88 LDADNKKELRKGFEV

-126 WDKLIADLRTINCS
+126 WDKLVADLRTINCS
-140 CDFTSWHRE
+140 CDFASWHRE

-155 LKAPSLFNGIFKYY
+155 LKNSSQFNGIFKYY
-169 FGEKFIDLKQ
+169 FGEKFIGLNT
-179 LCDISRITLEGL
+179 LFEISCTTLEVL
-191 KRKYDVDLH
+191 KRKYDVELH

-206 NSLLSIVDDNIAN
+206 SSLLSVVDENVASQ
-219 NKIKD
+219 KIKG

-234 NDRKKPIFNTEGWG
+234 NDRKMPILNTYDWG
-248 YSKLSDRF
+248 YSKLSNRF
-256 IDYYQEDFKQRYQ
+256 INYYQEDFVLRYR

-282 NIVSKSEELLSLI
+282 NIVSKAEELLSLI
-295 DEYRNNRQIR
+295 DDYCKNRQIR
-305 VQILT
+305 VQIVN
-310 EEFQKIYSNEHN
+310 EEFQQIYSQGHD
-322 EYGRLDNYLIK
+322 EYGGLNDYLTE
-333 LAERLRTLE
+333 LARRARVLE

-348 EDFSKENLSSF
+348 DDFSKENLSSF
-359 LLLLTRKYFPVFAK
+359 LLLLSRKYFQVFAK

-379 HLTCSLAD
+379 HLACSLTD
-387 NILKRNKPVL
+387 NMLKRNKPVL
-397 FLPGCT
+397 FFMGSS
-403 FRNCYS
+403 FRNCDS
-409 FQSCVLEKLELDG
+409 FQSLVLERLGLNG

-432 LDFLAKVHHC
+432 LDFLARVHHC

-471 LNKHSHLLL
+471 LDKHSHLLL

-495 GVDNYTEVDNHILLN
+495 GVDNYTEVENHILLN

-550 CVTNKNRSNI
+550 CITNKNKSNI

-570 MADYSNQLLSNIAM
+570 MDDYSNQLLSNISM
-584 HKGKVDKLAKH
+584 HKGKIDKLAKH
-595 KLEENLYRAS
+595 KLEKNLHRAS

-615 FDFYNQFAKIFDDKV
+615 LDFYNQFAKIFDDKV

-662 IAKCILHKCG
+662 IAKSILYRCG
-672 EDEDFKL
+672 EEEDFKS

-711 YHKEWFEIMPNPEII
+711 YHKEWFEIMPNPEVI
-726 NAAIDNLDIFLTYDK
+726 NAAIDNLDIFLTSDN
-741 GRKSFI
+741 GRKSFVN
-747 KILTGTECEI
+747 ILTETECTT
-757 KIKEHLFDALYAKVC
+757 KIIEHLFNALYEKVS
-772 TYNIAYMSSFLPF
+772 TYNIGYISSFLPF
-785 FTKQD
+785 FTKQS
-790 GSILDKYWNSKF
+790 GSILDQYWNSKY
-802 ATYDVIQ
+802 ATYDVMQ
-809 EAYSILHDRFVSNK
+809 EAYSILHDRYVSNK

-839 TDIEF
+839 TDMEY
-844 REKFCK
+844 RENFCK
-850 QAFLIIKE
+850 QAFLIIKK

-864 RICSLLLYTC
+864 RICSLLLNTS
-874 DPFVLEAVISVVTG
+874 DPFVREAVISVIAG
-888 LGLHSKDWETLKK
+888 LGLHSKDWKTLKK

-906 ENYLKNHATT
+906 EKYLQNHTTT

-926 LYSYAEVTFCQQQ
+926 LYSYAEVTFRQLH
-939 NRELLYKYVDMKWS
+939 NRELLYKYADVKWS
-953 GKIEKEWALFSVYD
+953 DKIEKKWALFSVFD

-979 IPDYYHEANY
+979 IPDYCHKTYY
-989 TSSQIYG
+989 TSSHIYG
-996 MLQNMAERLGYDQ
+996 MLQNMAECLGYDQ
-1009 DVCSMLQNVEHEKVS
+1009 DVCSMLQNEEYEKVS
-1024 YRRQFKNNYA
+1024 YRRQLKDKYA

-1048 SLLNGNL
+1048 LLLNGKL
-1055 GNEYVGTFRTPLVRI
+1055 ENEYVGTFRTPLVRI
-1070 DPSFPIVP
+1070 DPSFPIVL
-1078 QKRNLFTIF
+1078 QKRNLFTVF
-1087 LLPQRNEDLANWIKA
+1087 LLPKRNEDLGNWIKA
-1102 NLSEWQAGQ
+1102 NVSDWQASL
-1111 IVKKLPDRDGDWI
+1111 IMTKLPNRDGDWI

-1130 HQMMSEKH
+1130 YQMMSEKH
-1138 ADIYL
+1138 ANIYL
-1143 KWNSLLIQ
+1143 EWNSFLVQ

-1156 DKVDSEY
+1156 DEVDL
-1163 VEFSREYNHAFLGE
+1163 EFAEFIREYDHAFLEE
-1177 LSWRELKDTQTDFT
+1177 LSWRELINTQTKHT
-1191 EDNASILVRYC
+1191 EDNVSILVKYS

-1207 TKRFKYNNL
+1207 TKRFKYKSF

-1227 KLTFDIDRLA
+1227 ELTFDVDRLA
-1237 YIFANEE
+1237 YTFANED
-1244 VSASFICDDSTFF
+1244 VSTSFIGNDSMFF

-1262 IVDKLLKMKKSYL
+1262 VVDKLLEMKKSYL

-1285 TGKLP
+1285 IGKLP
-1290 PNIEEPEM
+1290 DTIEEPEIR
-1298 CYNKRVS
+1298 YNHKVS
-1305 YNSYSGIS
+1305 HKSYSAIPI
-1313 TRKSIDEST
+1313 KNSIGE

>member
-6 NWTLLKNHGDER
+6 NWAFLKNHGDER

-55 KPLTFGGKTYNHG
+55 KTLTFGGKTYNQG
-68 DVLGWQAKYWRGTKD
+68 DVLGWQAKYWRGAKD

-88 LDAGHKKELRKGFDV
+88 LDADHKKELRKGFEV

-126 WDKLIADLRTINCS
+126 WDKLVTDLRTINCS
-140 CDFTSWHRE
+140 CDFASWHRE

-155 LKAPSLFNGIFKYY
+155 LKNSSQLNGIFKYY
-169 FGEKFIDLKQ
+169 FGEKFIGLNK
-179 LCDISRITLEGL
+179 LFEISCTTFEVL
-191 KRKYDVDLH
+191 KRKYDVELH

-206 NSLLSIVDDNIAN
+206 SSLLSVVDENVASQ
-219 NKIKD
+219 KING

-234 NDRKKPIFNTEGWG
+234 DDRKMPILNTYDWR
-248 YSKLSDRF
+248 YSKLSNRF
-256 IDYYQEDFKQRYQ
+256 INYYQEDFELRYR

-282 NIVSKSEELLSLI
+282 NIVSKAEELLSLI
-295 DEYRNNRQIR
+295 DDYYNNRQIR
-305 VQILT
+305 VQIVN
-310 EEFQKIYSNEHN
+310 EEFQQIYSQECD
-322 EYGRLDNYLIK
+322 EYGGLNDYLTE
-333 LAERLRTLE
+333 LARRARALE

-348 EDFSKENLSSF
+348 DNFSKENLSSF
-359 LLLLTRKYFPVFAK
+359 LLLLSRKYFQVFAK

-379 HLTCSLAD
+379 HLACSLTD
-387 NILKRNKPVL
+387 NMLKRNKPVL
-397 FLPGCT
+397 FFMGSS

-409 FQSCVLEKLELDG
+409 FQSLVLERLGLNG

-432 LDFLAKVHHC
+432 LDFLARVHHC

-471 LNKHSHLLL
+471 LDKHSHLLL

-539 AFENPLLLKIF
+539 VFENPLLLKIF

-584 HKGKVDKLAKH
+584 YKGKVDKLAKH

-615 FDFYNQFAKIFDDKV
+615 LDFYNQFAKIFDYKV

-662 IAKCILHKCG
+662 IAKSILHKCG
-672 EDEDFKL
+672 EDEDFKS

-711 YHKEWFEIMPNPEII
+711 YHKEWFEIMPNPEVI
-726 NAAIDNLDIFLTYDK
+726 NAAIDNLDIFLTSDN
-741 GRKSFI
+741 GRKSFVT
-747 KILTGTECEI
+747 ILTETECTT
-757 KIKEHLFDALYAKVC
+757 KIIEHLFNALYEKVS
-772 TYNIAYMSSFLPF
+772 TYNIGYISSFLSF
-785 FTKQD
+785 FTKQS
-790 GSILDKYWNSKF
+790 GSILDQFWNSKY
-802 ATYDVIQ
+802 ATYDVMQ
-809 EAYSILHDRFVSNK
+809 EAYSILHDRYVSNK

-839 TDIEF
+839 TDMEY
-844 REKFCK
+844 RENFCK
-850 QAFLIIKE
+850 QAFLIIKK

-864 RICSLLLYTC
+864 RICSLLLNTS
-874 DPFVLEAVISVVTG
+874 DPFVREAVISVVTG
-888 LGLHSKDWETLKK
+888 LGLHSKDWKTLKN

-906 ENYLKNHATT
+906 EKYLQNHTTT

-926 LYSYAEVTFCQQQ
+926 LYSYAEVTFRQLQ
-939 NRELLYKYVDMKWS
+939 NRELLYKYADMKWS
-953 GKIEKEWALFSVYD
+953 DKIEKEWALFSVYD

-972 SYIRPLF
+972 FYIRPLF
-979 IPDYYHEANY
+979 IPDYRHKTYY
-989 TSSQIYG
+989 TSNQIYG
-996 MLQNMAERLGYDQ
+996 MLQNMAECLGYDQ
-1009 DVCSMLQNVEHEKVS
+1009 DVCSMLQNEEYEKVS
-1024 YRRQFKNNYA
+1024 YRRQLKDNYA

-1048 SLLNGNL
+1048 LLLNGKL
-1055 GNEYVGTFRTPLVRI
+1055 ENEYVGTFRTPLVRI
-1070 DPSFPIVP
+1070 DPSFPIVL
-1078 QKRNLFTIF
+1078 QKRNLFTVF
-1087 LLPQRNEDLANWIKA
+1087 LLPQKNVDWGKWIKA
-1102 NLSEWQAGQ
+1102 NVSDWQASL
-1111 IVKKLPDRDGDWI
+1111 IMTKLPNRDGDWI

-1130 HQMMSEKH
+1130 YQMMSEKH
-1138 ADIYL
+1138 ANIYL
-1143 KWNSLLIQ
+1143 EWNSFLVQ

-1156 DKVDSEY
+1156 DEIDL
-1163 VEFSREYNHAFLGE
+1163 EFAEFTREYDHAFLEE
-1177 LSWRELKDTQTDFT
+1177 LSWRELINTLTKHT
-1191 EDNASILVRYC
+1191 EDNVSILVKYS

-1207 TKRFKYNNL
+1207 TKRFKYKSF

-1227 KLTFDIDRLA
+1227 ELTFDMDRLA
-1237 YIFANEE
+1237 YTFANED
-1244 VSASFICDDSTFF
+1244 VSTSFICDDSMFF

-1262 IVDKLLKMKKSYL
+1262 VVDKLLEMKKSYL

-1285 TGKLP
+1285 IGKLP
-1290 PNIEEPEM
+1290 DTIEEPEIR
-1298 CYNKRVS
+1298 YNHKVS
-1305 YNSYSGIS
+1305 HNSYSAIPI
-1313 TRKSIDEST
+1313 KNSIDE

>member
-6 NWTLLKNHGDER
+6 NWALLKNHGDER

-32 FEDYGKIEYFYN
+32 FDDYGKIEYFYN

-55 KPLTFGGKTYNHG
+55 KPLTFGGKTYNQG
-68 DVLGWQAKYWRGTKD
+68 DVLGWQAKYWRGAKD

-88 LDAGHKKELRKGFDV
+88 LDADHKKELRKGFEV

-126 WDKLIADLRTINCS
+126 WDKLVADLRIINCS
-140 CDFTSWHRE
+140 CDFASWHRE

-155 LKAPSLFNGIFKYY
+155 LKNSSLFNGIFKYY
-169 FGEKFIDLKQ
+169 FGEKFIGLNK
-179 LCDISRITLEGL
+179 LFEISRTTLEVL
-191 KRKYDVDLH
+191 KRKYDVELH

-206 NSLLSIVDDNIAN
+206 SSLLSVVDENVASQ
-219 NKIKD
+219 KING

-234 NDRKKPIFNTEGWG
+234 NDRKMPILNTYDWG
-248 YSKLSDRF
+248 YSKLSNRF
-256 IDYYQEDFKQRYQ
+256 INYYQEDFELRYR

-282 NIVSKSEELLSLI
+282 NIVSKAEELLSLI
-295 DEYRNNRQIR
+295 DDYWNNRQIR
-305 VQILT
+305 VQIVN
-310 EEFQKIYSNEHN
+310 EEFQQIYSQERD
-322 EYGRLDNYLIK
+322 EYGGLNDYLTE
-333 LAERLRTLE
+333 LARRARALE

-348 EDFSKENLSSF
+348 DDFSKENLYSF
-359 LLLLTRKYFPVFAK
+359 LLLLSRKYFQVFAK

-379 HLTCSLAD
+379 HLACSLTD
-387 NILKRNKPVL
+387 NMLKRNKPVL
-397 FLPGCT
+397 FFMGSS

-409 FQSCVLEKLELDG
+409 FQSLVLERLGLNG

-448 DGLNETAPNEERWK
+448 DGLNETAPNEEIWK

-471 LNKHSHLLL
+471 LDKHSHLLL

-550 CVTNKNRSNI
+550 CITNRNRSNI

-570 MADYSNQLLSNIAM
+570 MDDYSNQLLSNISM
-584 HKGKVDKLAKH
+584 HKGKIDKLAKH
-595 KLEENLYRAS
+595 KLEKNLHRAS
-605 YILFENDTRY
+605 FFLFENDTRY
-615 FDFYNQFAKIFDDKV
+615 LDFYNQFAKIFDDKV
-630 YDLINEGLCFTFEK
+630 YDLINEGLCFTIEK

-662 IAKCILHKCG
+662 IAKSLLHRCG
-672 EDEDFKL
+672 EEEEFKS

-685 GKFFGDK
+685 GKLFGDK

-711 YHKEWFEIMPNPEII
+711 YNKEWFEIMPNPEVI
-726 NAAIDNLDIFLTYDK
+726 NAAIDNLDIFLTSDN
-741 GRKSFI
+741 GRKSFVT
-747 KILTGTECEI
+747 ILTETECTT
-757 KIKEHLFDALYAKVC
+757 KIIEHLFNALYEKVS
-772 TYNIAYMSSFLPF
+772 TYNIGYISSFLPF
-785 FTKQD
+785 FTKQS
-790 GSILDKYWNSKF
+790 GSILDQYWNSKY
-802 ATYDVIQ
+802 ATYDVMQ
-809 EAYSILHDRFVSNK
+809 EAYSILHDRYVSNK

-839 TDIEF
+839 TDMEY
-844 REKFCK
+844 RENFCK
-850 QAFLIIKE
+850 QAFLIIKK

-864 RICSLLLYTC
+864 RICSLLLNTS
-874 DPFVLEAVISVVTG
+874 DPFVREAVISVIAG
-888 LGLHSKDWETLKK
+888 LGLHSKDWKTLKK

-906 ENYLKNHATT
+906 EKYLQNHTTT

-926 LYSYAEVTFCQQQ
+926 LYSYAEVTFRQLH
-939 NRELLYKYVDMKWS
+939 NRELLYKYADMKWS
-953 GKIEKEWALFSVYD
+953 DKIEKKWALFSVFD

-972 SYIRPLF
+972 FYIRPLF
-979 IPDYYHEANY
+979 IPDYCHKTYY

-996 MLQNMAERLGYDQ
+996 MLQNMAECLGYDQ
-1009 DVCSMLQNVEHEKVS
+1009 DVCSMLQNEEYEKVS
-1024 YRRQFKNNYA
+1024 YRRQLKDKYA

-1048 SLLNGNL
+1048 LLLNGKL
-1055 GNEYVGTFRTPLVRI
+1055 KNEYVGTFRTPLVRI
-1070 DPSFPIVP
+1070 DPSFPIVL
-1078 QKRNLFTIF
+1078 QKRNLFTVF
-1087 LLPQRNEDLANWIKA
+1087 LLPQRNEDLGNWIKA
-1102 NLSEWQAGQ
+1102 NVSDWQASL
-1111 IVKKLPDRDGDWI
+1111 IMTKLPNRDGDWI

-1130 HQMMSEKH
+1130 CQMMSEKH
-1138 ADIYL
+1138 ANIYL
-1143 KWNSLLIQ
+1143 EWNSFLVQ
-1151 KDISP
+1151 KEISP
-1156 DKVDSEY
+1156 DEVDLEF
-1163 VEFSREYNHAFLGE
+1163 VEFTKEYDHAFLEE
-1177 LSWRELKDTQTDFT
+1177 LSWRELINTQTKHT
-1191 EDNASILVRYC
+1191 EDNVSILVKYS

-1207 TKRFKYNNL
+1207 TKRFKYKSF

-1227 KLTFDIDRLA
+1227 ELTFDMDRLA
-1237 YIFANEE
+1237 YTFANED
-1244 VSASFICDDSTFF
+1244 VSTSFICDDSMFF

-1262 IVDKLLKMKKSYL
+1262 VVDKLLEMKKSYL

-1285 TGKLP
+1285 IGKLP
-1290 PNIEEPEM
+1290 DTIEEPEIR
-1298 CYNKRVS
+1298 YNHKVS
-1305 YNSYSGIS
+1305 HNSYSAIPI
-1313 TRKSIDEST
+1313 KNSIDE

>member
-6 NWTLLKNHGDER
+6 NWAFLKNHGDER

-55 KPLTFGGKTYNHG
+55 KPLTFGGKTYNQG
-68 DVLGWQAKYWRGTKD
+68 DVLGWQAKYWRGAKD

-88 LDAGHKKELRKGFDV
+88 LDADHKKELRKGFEV

-126 WDKLIADLRTINCS
+126 WDKLVADLRTINCS
-140 CDFTSWHRE
+140 CDFASWHRE

-155 LKAPSLFNGIFKYY
+155 LKNSSQFNGIFKYY
-169 FGEKFIDLKQ
+169 FGEKFIGLNT
-179 LCDISRITLEGL
+179 LFEISCTTLEVL
-191 KRKYDVDLH
+191 KRKYDVELH

-206 NSLLSIVDDNIAN
+206 SSLLSVVDENVASQ
-219 NKIKD
+219 KING

-234 NDRKKPIFNTEGWG
+234 NDRKMPILNTYDWR
-248 YSKLSDRF
+248 YSKLSNRF
-256 IDYYQEDFKQRYQ
+256 INYYQEDFELRYR

-282 NIVSKSEELLSLI
+282 NIVSKAEELLSLI
-295 DEYRNNRQIR
+295 DEYCNNRQIR
-305 VQILT
+305 VQIVN
-310 EEFQKIYSNEHN
+310 EEFQQIYSHERD
-322 EYGRLDNYLIK
+322 EYGGLNDYLTE
-333 LAERLRTLE
+333 LARRARALE

-348 EDFSKENLSSF
+348 DKFSKENLSSF
-359 LLLLTRKYFPVFAK
+359 LLLLSRKYFQVFAK

-379 HLTCSLAD
+379 HLACSLTD
-387 NILKRNKPVL
+387 NMLKRNKPVL
-397 FLPGCT
+397 FFMGSS

-409 FQSCVLEKLELDG
+409 FQSLVLERLGLNG

-432 LDFLAKVHHC
+432 LDFLARVHHC

-471 LNKHSHLLL
+471 LDKHSHLLL

-495 GVDNYTEVDNHILLN
+495 GVDNYTEVENHILLN

-550 CVTNKNRSNI
+550 CITNKNKSNI

-570 MADYSNQLLSNIAM
+570 MDDYSNQLLSNISM
-584 HKGKVDKLAKH
+584 HKGKIDKLAKH
-595 KLEENLYRAS
+595 KLEKNLHRAS

-615 FDFYNQFAKIFDDKV
+615 LDFYNQFAKIFDDKV

-662 IAKCILHKCG
+662 IAKSILHRCG
-672 EDEDFKL
+672 EEEDFKS

-711 YHKEWFEIMPNPEII
+711 YHKEWFEIMPNPEVI
-726 NAAIDNLDIFLTYDK
+726 NAAIDNLDIFLTSDN
-741 GRKSFI
+741 GRKSFVN
-747 KILTGTECEI
+747 ILTETECTT
-757 KIKEHLFDALYAKVC
+757 KIIEHLFNALYEKVS
-772 TYNIAYMSSFLPF
+772 TYNIGYISSFLPF
-785 FTKQD
+785 FTKQS
-790 GSILDKYWNSKF
+790 GSILDQYWNSKY
-802 ATYDVIQ
+802 ATYDVMQ
-809 EAYSILHDRFVSNK
+809 EAYSILHDRYVSNK

-839 TDIEF
+839 TDMEY
-844 REKFCK
+844 RENFCK
-850 QAFLIIKE
+850 QAFLIIKK

-864 RICSLLLYTC
+864 RICSLLLNTS
-874 DPFVLEAVISVVTG
+874 DPFVREAVISVIAG
-888 LGLHSKDWETLKK
+888 LGLHSKDWKTLKK

-906 ENYLKNHATT
+906 EKYLQNHTTT

-926 LYSYAEVTFCQQQ
+926 LYSYAEVTFRQLH
-939 NRELLYKYVDMKWS
+939 NRELLYKYADVKWS
-953 GKIEKEWALFSVYD
+953 DKIEKKWALFSVFD

-979 IPDYYHEANY
+979 IPDYCHKTYY

-996 MLQNMAERLGYDQ
+996 MLQNMAECLGYDQ
-1009 DVCSMLQNVEHEKVS
+1009 DVCSMLQNEEYEKVS
-1024 YRRQFKNNYA
+1024 YRRQLKDNYA

-1048 SLLNGNL
+1048 LLLNGKL
-1055 GNEYVGTFRTPLVRI
+1055 ENEYVGTFRTPLVRI
-1070 DPSFPIVP
+1070 DPSFPIVL
-1078 QKRNLFTIF
+1078 QKRNLFTVF
-1087 LLPQRNEDLANWIKA
+1087 LLPQRNEDLENWIKA
-1102 NLSEWQAGQ
+1102 NVSDCQASL
-1111 IVKKLPDRDGDWI
+1111 IMTKLPNRDGDWI

-1130 HQMMSEKH
+1130 YQMMSEKN
-1138 ADIYL
+1138 ANIYL
-1143 KWNSLLIQ
+1143 EWNSFLVP

-1156 DKVDSEY
+1156 DEVDL
-1163 VEFSREYNHAFLGE
+1163 EFAEFTREYDHAFLEE
-1177 LSWRELKDTQTDFT
+1177 LSWRELINTQTKHT
-1191 EDNASILVRYC
+1191 EDNVSILVEYS
-1202 FSEWT
+1202 FSERN
-1207 TKRFKYNNL
+1207 TKRFKYKSF

-1227 KLTFDIDRLA
+1227 ELTFDVDRLA
-1237 YIFANEE
+1237 YTFANED
-1244 VSASFICDDSTFF
+1244 VSTSFICDDSMFF

-1262 IVDKLLKMKKSYL
+1262 VVDKLLEMKKSYL

-1285 TGKLP
+1285 IGKLP
-1290 PNIEEPEM
+1290 DTIEEPEIR
-1298 CYNKRVS
+1298 YNHKVS
-1305 YNSYSGIS
+1305 HKSYSAIPI
-1313 TRKSIDEST
+1313 KNSIGE